1 MAREYRERSTRLS
14 AAALPSL
21 KTLENAG
28 WSSFHRYKVARPIPR
43 ISATSISVMPRS
55 QHLRATTANL
65 GLYNVLRPP
74 PRLPRPRVLPYG
86 APRFFSFGN
95 VFADSSIEISLARRP

>member
-28 WSSFHRYKVARPIPR
+28 WSSFHRYSVARPMPS
-43 ISATSISVMPRS
+43 ISATSESVMPRS
-55 QHLRATTANL
+55 QHLRATTASL
-65 GLYNVLRPP
+65 GLLTVLQPP
-74 PRLPRPRVLPYG
+74 PRLPRARLLPSVRLFFLFDHEFG
-86 APRFFSFGN
+86 RFVHSN
-95 VFADSSIEISLARRP
+95 RL